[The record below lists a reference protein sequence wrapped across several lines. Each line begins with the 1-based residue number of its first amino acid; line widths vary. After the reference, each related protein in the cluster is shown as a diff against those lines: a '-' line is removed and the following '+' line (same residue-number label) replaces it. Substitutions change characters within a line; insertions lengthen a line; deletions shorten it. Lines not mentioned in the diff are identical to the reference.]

1 MYLSHAAKPRKHADS
16 TVRLRGVRE
25 QPECSPC
32 RHDELWRAF
41 ERWPLVMAYG
51 LDEYGSGFFTLTKS
65 VTGILP
71 AVEHLSAR
79 GRSLCLG
86 SHGAE

>member
-1 MYLSHAAKPRKHADS
+1 MSLVFSVSEPVPAAAK
-16 TVRLRGVRE
+16 TNFNQ
-25 QPECSPC
+25 QPEVWPQPAPI

-71 AVEHLSAR
+71 AVEHLSAA
-79 GRSLCLG
+79 GL
-86 SHGAE
+86 